1 MDYANV
7 FEIIIK
13 KYFTERNILQSPF
26 TDQSHAVF
34 YCSANALPST
44 QFRVS
49 SFRPRNLLMLTSARD
64 MADGTCSA
72 RTLPSTE
79 HTSLKKELAELKL
92 LVKQK
97 EKELKAAKKEEKKK
111 MKVGLKERKKVVKAK
126 SSGDRCE
133 STRMRMVRSWQ
144 PVLGITG
151 EVGTSLVPLQ
161 GLSTLASK
169 SDHQVSGSVSLCG
182 VSGAVVSPVRTDE
195 HGLGQIVTSDELLD
209 EHEKEVSGKV
219 MLKGR
224 LESIKSPVESFTC
237 PLRADQSP
245 NRIEDCVGGKCKK
258 AGSDLLLQELRSHVP
273 NGCNVEA
280 VPCKCMG
287 TMLNAHKH
295 EGLQGGSM
303 AVPQQ
308 HSHVGV
314 DDAKFILASHF
325 GFAPSPSARPSLP
338 VASGWTLLSWSMLL
352 RTNARTCLT
361 CNCAHSYNIHIRYV
375 LDCPTVYSAPREEAK
390 LLHLSDKLCCHPP
403 NKHLIKGDKYISHA

>member
-1 MDYANV
+1 MAMRVAGN
-7 FEIIIK
+7 I
-13 KYFTERNILQSPF
+13 FTERNILQSPF
-26 TDQSHAVF
+26 TDQAHAVF
-34 YCSANALPST
+34 YRSANALPST
-44 QFRVS
+44 QLRVS

-111 MKVGLKERKKVVKAK
+111 MKVGLKERKKVVKASK
-126 SSGDRCE
+126 DCQSSESSSSSESSGDRCE

-144 PVLGITG
+144 PVPGITG
-151 EVGTSLVPLQ
+151 EVGTSLVSLQ
-161 GLSTLASK
+161 GFATLASK
-169 SDHQVSGSVSLCG
+169 TDYQVSGSVSLCG

-195 HGLGQIVTSDELLD
+195 HGLGQKVTSDELLD

-219 MLKGR
+219 MRKVR
-224 LESIKSPVESFTC
+224 LESVKSPFAGFTC
-237 PLRADQSP
+237 PLRADQTP
-245 NRIEDCVGGKCKK
+245 NRIEVCVGGKCKK
-258 AGSDLLLQELRSHVP
+258 AGSDLLLQELRSHVT

-287 TMLNAHKH
+287 TMLNGHKH

-338 VASGWTLLSWSMLL
+338 VASG
-352 RTNARTCLT
+352 
-361 CNCAHSYNIHIRYV
+361 
-375 LDCPTVYSAPREEAK
+375 LDVAVKDHVS
-390 LLHLSDKLCCHPP
+390 SD
-403 NKHLIKGDKYISHA
+403 

>member
-1 MDYANV
+1 
-7 FEIIIK
+7 
-13 KYFTERNILQSPF
+13 TERNILQSPF
-26 TDQSHAVF
+26 TDESHVIF
-34 YCSANALPST
+34 YHSPPHTHAPPPLRAPPLRPS
-44 QFRVS
+44 QFRPPAPHS
-49 SFRPRNLLMLTSARD
+49 SAPAP
-64 MADGTCSA
+64 
-72 RTLPSTE
+72 PSQ

-111 MKVGLKERKKVVKAK
+111 MKVGFKERKKVVKASK
-126 SSGDRCE
+126 DCQSSE
-133 STRMRMVRSWQ
+133 SSSSSESSEASMRRLRKTNPMQ
-144 PVLGITG
+144 YAKL
-151 EVGTSLVPLQ
+151 
-161 GLSTLASK
+161 K
-169 SDHQVSGSVSLCG
+169 
-182 VSGAVVSPVRTDE
+182 DE
-195 HGLGQIVTSDELLD
+195 HGLGQKVTSDELLD

-224 LESIKSPVESFTC
+224 LESVKSPVASCTC

-245 NRIEDCVGGKCKK
+245 NRIEVCLGGKCKK
-258 AGSDLLLQELRSHVP
+258 AGSDLLLQELRSHVT

-287 TMLNAHKH
+287 TMLNGHKH

-338 VASGWTLLSWSMLL
+338 VASGTGASITASV
-352 RTNARTCLT
+352 
-361 CNCAHSYNIHIRYV
+361 NI
-375 LDCPTVYSAPREEAK
+375 L
-390 LLHLSDKLCCHPP
+390 
-403 NKHLIKGDKYISHA
+403 

>member
-1 MDYANV
+1 
-7 FEIIIK
+7 
-13 KYFTERNILQSPF
+13 
-26 TDQSHAVF
+26 
-34 YCSANALPST
+34 
-44 QFRVS
+44 
-49 SFRPRNLLMLTSARD
+49 

-111 MKVGLKERKKVVKAK
+111 TKVGLKERKKVVKANK
-126 SSGDRCE
+126 DCESSESSSSSEWSGDGCE

-151 EVGTSLVPLQ
+151 EVGTSLDPLQ
-161 GLSTLASK
+161 GLATLV

-195 HGLGQIVTSDELLD
+195 HGLGQKVTSDELLD

-219 MLKGR
+219 MLKGQ
-224 LESIKSPVESFTC
+224 LESVKSSVASFTC

-245 NRIEDCVGGKCKK
+245 NRIELCVGGKCKK
-258 AGSDLLLQELRSHVP
+258 AGSDLLLPELRSHVT

-280 VPCKCMG
+280 VPYKCMD
-287 TMLNAHKH
+287 KC
-295 EGLQGGSM
+295 SM
-303 AVPQQ
+303 AINMKVYREGANPQQ

-338 VASGWTLLSWSMLL
+338 VTSG
-352 RTNARTCLT
+352 
-361 CNCAHSYNIHIRYV
+361 
-375 LDCPTVYSAPREEAK
+375 LDVAVKEHVS
-390 LLHLSDKLCCHPP
+390 SD
-403 NKHLIKGDKYISHA
+403 